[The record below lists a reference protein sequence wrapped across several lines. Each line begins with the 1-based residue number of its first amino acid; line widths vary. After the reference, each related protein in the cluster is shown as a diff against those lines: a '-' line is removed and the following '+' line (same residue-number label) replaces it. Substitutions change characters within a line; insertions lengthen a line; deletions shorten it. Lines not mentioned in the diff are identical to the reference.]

1 MDCAG
6 YGISVGDVYS
16 GVGDSEMEV
25 AYCGDAR
32 GDRDRPA
39 HERYF
44 GEGPERD
51 GAMTVLACA
60 ALLIG
65 IFVYVFYPQSKTEE
79 QTQKTRLE
87 FLRERK
93 ETIYENLRDLNFEY
107 RAGKYPE
114 EDYLAQRAGMEN
126 EAAQILAEIEFLETT
141 VHAA

>member
-1 MDCAG
+1 M
-6 YGISVGDVYS
+6 SVI
-16 GVGDSEMEV
+16 
-25 AYCGDAR
+25 
-32 GDRDRPA
+32 
-39 HERYF
+39 
-44 GEGPERD
+44 
-51 GAMTVLACA
+51 TILACA

-65 IFVYVFYPQSKTEE
+65 VFVYVFYPQSKTEE

-93 ETIYENLRDLNFEY
+93 DTIYENLRDLNFEY

-126 EAAQILAEIEFLETT
+126 EAAQILAEIEFLETA

>member
-1 MDCAG
+1 M
-6 YGISVGDVYS
+6 S
-16 GVGDSEMEV
+16 M
-25 AYCGDAR
+25 
-32 GDRDRPA
+32 
-39 HERYF
+39 
-44 GEGPERD
+44 
-51 GAMTVLACA
+51 MTILACA

-93 ETIYENLRDLNFEY
+93 DTIYENLRDLNFEY

-126 EAAQILAEIEFLETT
+126 EAAQTVAEIDFLETT
-141 VHAA
+141 VHTA

>member
-1 MDCAG
+1 
-6 YGISVGDVYS
+6 
-16 GVGDSEMEV
+16 
-25 AYCGDAR
+25 
-32 GDRDRPA
+32 
-39 HERYF
+39 
-44 GEGPERD
+44 
-51 GAMTVLACA
+51 MTILACA

-93 ETIYENLRDLNFEY
+93 DAIYENLRDLNFEY

-126 EAAQILAEIEFLETT
+126 EAAQILAEIEFLEAGTH
-141 VHAA
+141 VA